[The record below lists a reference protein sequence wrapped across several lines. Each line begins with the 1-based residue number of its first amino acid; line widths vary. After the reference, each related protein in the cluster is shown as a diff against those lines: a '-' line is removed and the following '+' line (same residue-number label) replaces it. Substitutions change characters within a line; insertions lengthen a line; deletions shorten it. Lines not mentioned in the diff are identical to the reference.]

1 MKRYKTTTFRE
12 GYNPT
17 FPEFL
22 KSHKNVIALEDM
34 AEAYEVVTGRKP
46 ERKDL
51 KQIDVINETILEDNG
66 NTSTAT
72 RKGREAK
79 PKRSN

>member
-1 MKRYKTTTFRE
+1 MKTFKSTSFRE

-22 KSHKNVIALEDM
+22 NSHKNVIAFDDM
-34 AEAYEVVTGRKP
+34 AEAFEVVTGKKP
-46 ERKDL
+46 TKKDL
-51 KQIDVINETILEDNG
+51 KQIEVIGEIILDKDG

-72 RKGREAK
+72 SKGREDK
-79 PKRSN
+79 STKSN